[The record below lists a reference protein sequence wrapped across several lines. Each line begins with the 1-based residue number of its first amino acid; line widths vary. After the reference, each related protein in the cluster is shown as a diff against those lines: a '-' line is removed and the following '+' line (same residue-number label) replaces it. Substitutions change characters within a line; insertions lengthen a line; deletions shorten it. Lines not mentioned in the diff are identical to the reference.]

1 MTERRPAKAVILAAG
16 LGTRMRSS
24 KPKVLHEVLGQP
36 MVNWVVEKALTVNC
50 EEIAVVVGH
59 AKEDVIETINRRFSD
74 DRITFYEQT
83 QMLGTGDA
91 VRAAQ
96 PCFGGFDGN
105 VLILCG
111 DVPNVP
117 VTLMEDLLQRTR
129 GPQTPVSLISAIA
142 PPGTHYGRIVRNAEN
157 AVDAIVEYKDAGDE
171 VRDIREINTG
181 NYAVDSAFLLDGLA
195 RLNTDNA
202 QGEFYLTDLIAM
214 AANAGSPAE
223 AIVAE
228 NIDQLDGVN
237 TRANL
242 GHANEVALA
251 IIRERWMNGGVT
263 MLQPSSVWL
272 DTDVKLEADV
282 SLEPHVTLLGSTHV
296 ESGAYIESFC
306 RLLNCRVAAGVRVAA
321 NTVAADRTFSSR

>member
-16 LGTRMRSS
+16 LGTRMKSK

-36 MVNWVVEKALTVNC
+36 MVHWVVEKALAVNC

-59 AKEDVIETINRRFSD
+59 AKEDVIETITSRFSD

-96 PCFGGFDGN
+96 PCFDGFDGN

-117 VTLMEDLLQRTR
+117 VELMEALLQRTR
-129 GPQTPVSLISAIA
+129 VDMPVSLISAIA
-142 PPGTHYGRIVRNAEN
+142 PVGTHYGRIVRNAEQK
-157 AVDAIVEYKDAGDE
+157 VDAIVEYKDASE
-171 VRDIREINTG
+171 DIRAISEINTG
-181 NYAVDSAFLLDGLA
+181 NYAVDAAFLLDGLS
-195 RLNTDNA
+195 RLDTNNA

-214 AANAGSPAE
+214 AARAGHPAE
-223 AIVAE
+223 AIIADH
-228 NIDQLDGVN
+228 IDQLDGVN

-242 GHANEVALA
+242 GHANEVALG
-251 IIRERWMNGGVT
+251 IIREHWMREGVT

-272 DTDVKLEADV
+272 DADVQLEADV
-282 SLEPHVTLLGSTHV
+282 SLESHVSLLGSTHV

-306 RLLNCRVAAGVRVAA
+306 RLFNCRVAAGVRVSA
-321 NTVAADRTFSSR
+321 NTVATDRTFSSR